1 MLSSVHSKHG
11 AGRYL
16 TQRWG
21 SLHFALPPLDLKCDQ
36 HLKCDKHLK
45 CDQNKPNLDR
55 PIVFHFQVTQAKPTQ
70 GSYSQEELSPPLP
83 KGKCQPGCCR
93 EGFGPR
99 CASRIS
105 LELRHFC

>member
-70 GSYSQEELSPPLP
+70 GSYSQEELSPDRRMWL
-83 KGKCQPGCCR
+83 KLLQVWI
-93 EGFGPR
+93 
-99 CASRIS
+99 ASFPIS
-105 LELRHFC
+105 C